1 MVLSNS
7 IFSFFKE
14 LKLNNNREWF
24 LENKP
29 IFKSHESQVK
39 IFGEELKSSL
49 NKFDNIDRF
58 KVFRIYRDVRFSKDK
73 TPFKTHFGLTWHRI
87 KPQFRGGYY
96 LHLSPGDNFLACGF
110 WDPSPNDL
118 KRIRQEL
125 IFDSQ
130 NFKDLI
136 NENSFRSTWGELKGN
151 ELKTAPRGVDKNHPD
166 IELIRKKQYIFSI
179 NYSNKEV
186 CEKNFINRLQDSIK
200 KVRPFVN
207 YMSEVLTTDENGES
221 LI

>member
-96 LHLSPGDNFLACGF
+96 LHLSPGNNFLACGF

-125 IFDSQ
+125 IFDYQ

-186 CEKNFINRLQDSIK
+186 CEKNFVNRLQDSIK
-200 KVRPFVN
+200 KIRPFVN

>member
-7 IFSFFKE
+7 IFSFLKK

-24 LENKP
+24 LENKRV
-29 IFKSHESQVK
+29 FKSHESQVK
-39 IFGEELKSSL
+39 IFGEELKSRL

-96 LHLSPGDNFLACGF
+96 LHLSPGNNFLACGF

-125 IFDSQ
+125 NFDSQ

-136 NENSFRSTWGELKGN
+136 NETSFRSTWGELKGN
-151 ELKTAPRGVDKNHPD
+151 ELKTAPRGMDKNHTD
-166 IELIRKKQYIFSI
+166 IQLIRKKQYIFSI

-186 CEKNFINRLQDSIK
+186 CQKNFIDRVEEAIK
-200 KVRPFVN
+200 KVRPFVD

-221 LI
+221 LL

>member
-7 IFSFFKE
+7 IFSFLKK

-29 IFKSHESQVK
+29 VFKSHESQVK
-39 IFGEELKSSL
+39 IFGEELKSRL
-49 NKFDNIDRF
+49 NEFDNIDRF

-96 LHLSPGDNFLACGF
+96 LHLSPGNNFLACGF

-125 IFDSQ
+125 NFDSQ

-136 NENSFRSTWGELKGN
+136 NETSFRSTWGELKGN
-151 ELKTAPRGVDKNHPD
+151 ELKTAPRGMDKNHTD
-166 IELIRKKQYIFSI
+166 IQLIRKKQYIFSI

-186 CEKNFINRLQDSIK
+186 CEKNFINKLQDSIK

-221 LI
+221 LL

>member
-7 IFSFFKE
+7 IFSFLKK

-29 IFKSHESQVK
+29 VFKSHESQVK
-39 IFGEELKSSL
+39 IFGEELKSRL

-96 LHLSPGDNFLACGF
+96 LHLSPGNNFLACGF

-125 IFDSQ
+125 NFDSQ

-136 NENSFRSTWGELKGN
+136 NETSFRSTWGELKGN
-151 ELKTAPRGVDKNHPD
+151 ELKTAPRGMDKNHTD
-166 IELIRKKQYIFSI
+166 IQLIRKKQYIFSI

-186 CEKNFINRLQDSIK
+186 CEKNFINKLQDSIK

-221 LI
+221 LL

>member
-96 LHLSPGDNFLACGF
+96 LHLSPGNNFLACGF

-136 NENSFRSTWGELKGN
+136 NENSFRLTWGELKGN

-186 CEKNFINRLQDSIK
+186 CEKNFVNRLQDSIK
-200 KVRPFVN
+200 KIRPFVN